1 MIVPLA
7 VAVGTLVVGIAGV
20 TLAND
25 LLDAVVAVEV
35 VSKAALLAFLAAG
48 GAVGEYLIL
57 LIVADAVVV
66 AVLMAV
72 AIAVHRREGSIE
84 LEGSPW

>member
-1 MIVPLA
+1 MTATLLA
-7 VAVGTLVVGIAGV
+7 GIAVLVVGIAGV
-20 TLAND
+20 IAARD
-25 LLDAVVAVEV
+25 LLDAVIAVEV

-48 GAVGEYLIL
+48 GAVGEWLVL

-66 AVLMAV
+66 AVLMAL
-72 AIAVHRREGSIE
+72 AIAVHRQEGTLD

>member
-1 MIVPLA
+1 MILA
-7 VAVGTLVVGIAGV
+7 VGIALLVAGIAGV
-20 TLAND
+20 TLARD
-25 LLDAVVAVEV
+25 LLDAVIAVEV
-35 VSKAALLAFLAAG
+35 VSKAALVAFLAAG
-48 GAVGEYLIL
+48 GPVGELLIL

-72 AIAVHRREGSIE
+72 AIAVHRQTGSID

>member
-1 MIVPLA
+1 MILA
-7 VAVGTLVVGIAGV
+7 VGIALLVAGIASV
-20 TLAND
+20 TFARD
-25 LLDAVVAVEV
+25 LLDAVIGVEV
-35 VSKAALLAFLAAG
+35 VSKAALVAFLAAG
-48 GAVGEYLIL
+48 GAVGELLVL

-72 AIAVHRREGSIE
+72 AIAVHRRTGSID